1 MEDYGKFLEMV
12 NEIKNIAVTQGGK
25 LTKEEIL
32 SYLGDMQLSEEQ
44 LQALYQ
50 YLGAHAIE
58 IENYE
63 YKPDKDMLRAMT
75 ENEPEEQQE
84 EVLSGEDKEDRSERN
99 RRLYREELDAW
110 NDYND
115 TVTEEEIVRFLQG
128 ERALRDRIIESRLH
142 RVTEMTKEYRKR
154 EAPVEEL
161 IAEGN
166 LGLLEGMLVIEEN
179 TERYLLENGKA
190 DLAAFWGTLELEA
203 KLAMERYIDEELH
216 NKDQESAMLAKTNL
230 LHEATKYLAEENG
243 KIPTVQELSS
253 YTHILEEEILQ
264 IMGLSEDTKRVA
276 VMRNHSRS
284 KWMQRIATRSLI
296 MISAGFFVAE
306 EEISERNCKTVNAV
320 VCKTCKNT
328 AMAK

>member
-276 VMRNHSRS
+276 VMPEPQPEQMDAENRDTIINNDIGRILRGRGRN
-284 KWMQRIATRSLI
+284 Q
-296 MISAGFFVAE
+296 
-306 EEISERNCKTVNAV
+306 
-320 VCKTCKNT
+320 
-328 AMAK
+328 

>member
-276 VMRNHSRS
+276 GGNHSRS
-284 KWMQRIATRSLI
+284 KWMQRRVTRSLI
-296 MISAGFFVAE
+296 MISVGFFVAE

-328 AMAK
+328 ALAK

>member
-190 DLAAFWGTLELEA
+190 DLAAFWGTLEL
-203 KLAMERYIDEELH
+203 
-216 NKDQESAMLAKTNL
+216 
-230 LHEATKYLAEENG
+230 
-243 KIPTVQELSS
+243 
-253 YTHILEEEILQ
+253 
-264 IMGLSEDTKRVA
+264 
-276 VMRNHSRS
+276 
-284 KWMQRIATRSLI
+284 SLI
-296 MISAGFFVAE
+296 HI
-306 EEISERNCKTVNAV
+306 
-320 VCKTCKNT
+320 
-328 AMAK
+328 

>member
-75 ENEPEEQQE
+75 ENEPVEQQE
-84 EVLSGEDKEDRSERN
+84 EVISGEDKEDRSERN

-110 NDYND
+110 NDHND
-115 TVTEEEIVRFLQG
+115 TVTEAEIVRFLQG

-166 LGLLEGMLVIEEN
+166 LGLLEGMLVFSSITSIPSNNLGLLEGMLVIEEN
-179 TERYLLENGKA
+179 TERYLLGNGKA

-276 VMRNHSRS
+276 AMPEPQPEQMDAESGDAIINNDIGRILRGRGRN
-284 KWMQRIATRSLI
+284 Q
-296 MISAGFFVAE
+296 
-306 EEISERNCKTVNAV
+306 
-320 VCKTCKNT
+320 
-328 AMAK
+328 

>member
-75 ENEPEEQQE
+75 ENEPVEQQE
-84 EVLSGEDKEDRSERN
+84 EVISGEDKEDRSERN

-110 NDYND
+110 NDHND
-115 TVTEEEIVRFLQG
+115 TVTEAEIVRFLQG

-142 RVTEMTKEYRKR
+142 RVTEMTKEYCKR

-179 TERYLLENGKA
+179 TERYLLGNGKA

-203 KLAMERYIDEELH
+203 
-216 NKDQESAMLAKTNL
+216 NWQWSAILMKNCII
-230 LHEATKYLAEENG
+230 
-243 KIPTVQELSS
+243 KIRKVRCLPRQ
-253 YTHILEEEILQ
+253 
-264 IMGLSEDTKRVA
+264 
-276 VMRNHSRS
+276 
-284 KWMQRIATRSLI
+284 
-296 MISAGFFVAE
+296 ISA
-306 EEISERNCKTVNAV
+306 
-320 VCKTCKNT
+320 
-328 AMAK
+328 

>member
-154 EAPVEEL
+154 EEL

-243 KIPTVQELSS
+243 KITTVQELSS

-276 VMRNHSRS
+276 VMPEPQPEQMDAEKSDTIINNDIGRILRGRGRN
-284 KWMQRIATRSLI
+284 Q
-296 MISAGFFVAE
+296 
-306 EEISERNCKTVNAV
+306 
-320 VCKTCKNT
+320 
-328 AMAK
+328 

>member
-1 MEDYGKFLEMV
+1 
-12 NEIKNIAVTQGGK
+12 
-25 LTKEEIL
+25 
-32 SYLGDMQLSEEQ
+32 
-44 LQALYQ
+44 
-50 YLGAHAIE
+50 
-58 IENYE
+58 
-63 YKPDKDMLRAMT
+63 MLRFMT
-75 ENEPEEQQE
+75 ENEPVEQQE
-84 EVLSGEDKEDRSERN
+84 EVISGEDKEDRSERN

-110 NDYND
+110 NDHND
-115 TVTEEEIVRFLQG
+115 TVTEAEIVRFLQG

-179 TERYLLENGKA
+179 TERYLLGNGKA

-230 LHEATKYLAEENG
+230 LHEATKYLAEEMVRSRRCRNY
-243 KIPTVQELSS
+243 PS
-253 YTHILEEEILQ
+253 YRIFW
-264 IMGLSEDTKRVA
+264 KRRYYRSWDCRKTLREWLRC
-276 VMRNHSRS
+276 RNHSRN
-284 KWMQRIATRSLI
+284 KWMQRVVTRSLI